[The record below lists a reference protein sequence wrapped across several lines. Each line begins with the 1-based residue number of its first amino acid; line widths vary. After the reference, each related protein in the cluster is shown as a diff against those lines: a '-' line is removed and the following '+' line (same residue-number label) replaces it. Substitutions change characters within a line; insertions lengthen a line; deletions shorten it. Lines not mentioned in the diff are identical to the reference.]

1 MPRTSLLDASA
12 LVALI
17 LREPGWK
24 TVDLIA
30 ESDLALTTP
39 IALTETFEICR
50 LKQTGISQDEIR
62 KFLELKNVQ
71 VVPVVE
77 EDALEAGYV
86 YKKAADHNLKSKAK
100 IQVSLADVVLL
111 AVGKRLNAI
120 VVFSDNAWELIDLP
134 GIEIRPFR

>member
-12 LVALI
+12 LVTLI

-30 ESDLALTTP
+30 ESGLALTTP

-50 LKQTGISQDEIR
+50 RKMTGISQDEIR
-62 KFLELKNVQ
+62 KLLELKNVQ
-71 VVPVVE
+71 VIPIEE
-77 EDALEAGYV
+77 EDAVEAGYI
-86 YKKAADHNLKSKAK
+86 YKKAADHNLKNKAK
-100 IQVSLADVVLL
+100 VNVSLADVILL

-134 GIEIRPFR
+134 GVEIRPFR

>member
-1 MPRTSLLDASA
+1 MSRISLLDASA

-30 ESDLALTTP
+30 ESGQALTTP
-39 IALTETFEICR
+39 LALAETFEICR
-50 LKQTGISQDEIR
+50 LKMTGISQDEIR
-62 KFLELKNVQ
+62 KLLELKNVQ
-71 VVPVVE
+71 VASVVG
-77 EDALEAGYV
+77 EDAAEAGYI
-86 YKKAADHNLKSKAK
+86 YKKAADHNSKSKAK
-100 IQVSLADVVLL
+100 IHVSLADVILL

-120 VVFSDNAWELIDLP
+120 VIFSDNAWELIDLP

>member
-1 MPRTSLLDASA
+1 MSHISLLDASA

-24 TVDLIA
+24 TVDSIA
-30 ESDLALTTP
+30 ESGLALTTP
-39 IALTETFEICR
+39 IALAETFEICR
-50 LKQTGISQDEIR
+50 LKKTGISQDEIR

-71 VVPVVE
+71 TVPVVD
-77 EDALEAGYV
+77 EDATEAGYI
-86 YKKAADHNLKSKAK
+86 YKKAADHNSKSKAK
-100 IQVSLADVVLL
+100 IHVSLADVFLL

-134 GIEIRPFR
+134 GIEVRPFR